1 LYFLPQEI
9 LDTIKKCTFGERFF
23 MDSIINIYQIF
34 TRLFAN
40 SNENNQEFGT
50 IEENGCSK
58 FDDITNV
65 ALDELRKMG
74 ITHVWYT
81 GVIRHASCTNYTKYG
96 LSADNP
102 QVVKGRAG
110 SPYAIKDYYDVD
122 PDLATNVRT
131 RMQEFENLVQRTHDA
146 NLKCII
152 DFVPNHVSREYNS
165 DNLPDGG
172 TSLGSYDDTSVSFAP
187 NNNFYYIPNEEL
199 HLPNDI
205 TFPYNE
211 NAEKYEENPAKVTGN
226 DVFSAYPNKNDWY
239 ETIKLNYGVDFQDCW
254 KNHFE
259 QIPDTW
265 IRMYEILSFWAKKDI
280 DGFRCD
286 MAEMVPVEFWGW
298 AIPQIKEIKPDIIFI
313 AEIYNPD
320 AYSTYLDKGH
330 FDYLYDKV
338 GLYDTMRLI
347 VEGNGS
353 ARYISDYW
361 RRTEAYTGKML
372 RFLEN
377 HDEQRI
383 ASCFFAHNGDKA
395 IAAMILLATLNKGPL
410 MIYFGQ
416 EIGEQ
421 GMNKE
426 GFSGIDG
433 RTSIFDYW
441 GMTEFNKWVNGGKFD
456 GAGLSESQKDLR
468 QSYCNL
474 LSIRLESK
482 TIQEGDFY
490 DLMWVNQNNLN
501 ADKIFAFLRYTNDEK
516 LLIIVNFD
524 YNETQTFRLN
534 IGEHALKTMDCP
546 LEGELTIKSIFEETF
561 TDAFP
566 MEEIMDEGMPISIL
580 PNSALIFKLEW
591 K

>member
-1 LYFLPQEI
+1 MEP
-9 LDTIKKCTFGERFF
+9 T
-23 MDSIINIYQIF
+23 INIYQIF

-40 SNENNQEFGT
+40 TNENNQEFGT
-50 IEENGCSK
+50 IQENGCSK
-58 FDDITNV
+58 FDDITEL
-65 ALDELRKMG
+65 ALDEIGKMG
-74 ITHVWYT
+74 FTHVWYT
-81 GVIRHASCTNYTKYG
+81 GVIRHASCTNYERYG

-131 RMQEFENLVQRTHDA
+131 RMQEFEKLVQRTHDA

-165 DNLPDGG
+165 DNAPNGG
-172 TSLGSYDDTSVSFAP
+172 TSLGNYDDTSVSFAP
-187 NNNFYYIPNEEL
+187 NNNFYYIPNKEL
-199 HLPNDI
+199 HLPNNI

-211 NAEKYEENPAKVTGN
+211 KADRFQEKPAKATGN
-226 DVFSAYPNKNDWY
+226 DVFSAYPSKNDWY
-239 ETIKLNYGVDFQDCW
+239 ETVKLNYGVDYQDCW

-265 IRMYEILSFWAKKDI
+265 IRMVEILVFWAKKDV

-298 AIPQIKEIKPDIIFI
+298 TIPQIKQYNPNIIFI

-320 AYSTYLDKGH
+320 AYNTYLKKGH

-361 RRTEAYTGKML
+361 RRTEGFSGKMV

-383 ASCFFAHNGDKA
+383 ASPFFAGSGEKG

-410 MIYFGQ
+410 MVYFGQ
-416 EIGEQ
+416 EIGEK
-421 GMNKE
+421 GMDKE
-426 GFSGIDG
+426 GYSGVDG
-433 RTSIFDYW
+433 RTTIFDYW
-441 GMTEFNKWVNGGKFD
+441 GVKEFNKWVNNGKFD
-456 GAGLSESQKDLR
+456 GGELSQAQKDLR
-468 QSYCNL
+468 RAYIDILTLRQ
-474 LSIRLESK
+474 ESK
-482 TIQEGDFY
+482 AIQDGLFY

-501 ADKIFAFLRYTNDEK
+501 LEKLYAFLRHTDEEK
-516 LLIIVNFD
+516 LLIIINFD
-524 YNETQTFRLN
+524 FNETQTFRLN

-546 LEGELTIKSIFEETF
+546 LEGELTIKSIFEGAF
-561 TDAFP
+561 TDTFA
-566 MEEIMDEGMPISIL
+566 MNEILTEGMPISIS